1 MNPRIYFPILVLIIG
16 SLMASGCGKESKDE
30 HTTEKHET
38 GHEVVTLT
46 KKSASDIGLIL
57 FIAKM
62 VPLTGVLT
70 APAKVLPNQDLEAQV
85 GSLVQGRVHQ
95 VFAKVGDY
103 VKAGQ
108 TLLTVEGL
116 DVGTIKAGFLKAK
129 ATLEYTK
136 TNYERQKKLFDEKIG
151 SQKALL
157 ESQFEYE
164 KALAEYKAEDKRIH
178 SVGLDDE
185 DVTNEKIGE
194 EHTSG
199 TLPIKSHIDGVV
211 VERNVVIGQFV
222 DATTNAF
229 KVINT
234 NSVWVDGQ
242 IYEKDLAKIS
252 QKTSVVFT
260 TTTYPS
266 EKFNGRI
273 IYIGQTV
280 DEQSRTITVRA
291 EFSNSH
297 NKLKPQMFG
306 ELKIPL
312 STGVKGI
319 MIPVEAVVKET
330 GQEYVFIQTSDTTT
344 PNGGQAFEKRI
355 VITGT
360 IADTMIE
367 IKEGLKK
374 GETVVSKGVFYLKSE
389 LKKDELSGDEH

>member
-1 MNPRIYFPILVLIIG
+1 MNPRTYFPILVLIIG
-16 SLMASGCGKESKDE
+16 SLMAPGCGDESKDE
-30 HTTEKHET
+30 ITTEKTKT
-38 GHEVVTLT
+38 GHEIVILT
-46 KKSASDIGLIL
+46 KKSVADIGLTL
-57 FIAKM
+57 FTAEMK
-62 VPLTGVLT
+62 PLTGALS

-85 GSLVQGRVHQ
+85 GSLVQGRVHE
-95 VFAKVGDY
+95 VFVNVGDY

-129 ATLEYTK
+129 ATLDYEK
-136 TNYERQKKLFDEKIG
+136 ANYERQKKLFDEKIG

-157 ESQFEYE
+157 ESQAEYE

-234 NSVWVDGQ
+234 HSVWIDGQ
-242 IYEKDLAKIS
+242 VYEKDLAKIN
-252 QKTSVVFT
+252 QKTNAVFT
-260 TTTYPS
+260 TTTYHN
-266 EKFNGRI
+266 EIFTGKI

-291 EFSNSH
+291 EFSNPN

-306 ELKIPL
+306 ELRIPI
-312 STGVKGI
+312 GANAEAI
-319 MIPVEAVVKET
+319 MIPDEAVVKET
-330 GQEYVFIQTSDTTT
+330 GQEYVFVQTSDTTT

-360 IADTMIE
+360 SVDNMIE
-367 IKEGLKK
+367 IKEGLKE
-374 GETVVSKGVFYLKSE
+374 GETVASKGVFYLKSE
-389 LKKDELSGDEH
+389 LKKDEIAGDEH

>member
-1 MNPRIYFPILVLIIG
+1 MNSRLYLPILVLIIG
-16 SLMASGCGKESKDE
+16 SLMAPGCGEESKDKITAE
-30 HTTEKHET
+30 KTESNHE
-38 GHEVVTLT
+38 GVTLA
-46 KKSASDIGLIL
+46 KKSASDIGLAL
-57 FIAKM
+57 FTAKM

-95 VFAKVGDY
+95 VFVQVGDY

-129 ATLEYTK
+129 ATLNYEK
-136 TNYERQKKLFDEKIG
+136 ANYERQKKLFDEKIG

-157 ESQFEYE
+157 ESQAEYE
-164 KALAEYKAEDKRIH
+164 NALAEYKAEDERIH

-199 TLPIKSHIDGVV
+199 TLPIKSHIEGIV
-211 VERNVVIGQFV
+211 VERNVVIGQFI

-242 IYEKDLAKIS
+242 IYEKDLAKIN
-252 QKTSVVFT
+252 QKTNAVFT
-260 TTTYPS
+260 TITFPS
-266 EKFNGRI
+266 EIFNGRI

-306 ELKIPL
+306 ELRIPI
-312 STGVKGI
+312 GANAEAI
-319 MIPVEAVVKET
+319 MITDDAVVKDT
-330 GQEYVFIQTSDTTT
+330 GQEYVFVQTSDTT
-344 PNGGQAFEKRI
+344 FEKRI
-355 VITGT
+355 VITG
-360 IADTMIE
+360 ISVDNMIE
-367 IKEGLKK
+367 IKDGLKE
-374 GETVVSKGVFYLKSE
+374 GEKVASKGVFYLKSE
-389 LKKDELSGDEH
+389 LKKDELSGDDR

>member
-1 MNPRIYFPILVLIIG
+1 MNPRTYFCILLLIIG
-16 SLMASGCGKESKDE
+16 SLMASGCGDRSKDKIAAE
-30 HTTEKHET
+30 KTETKR
-38 GHEVVTLT
+38 EVVTLA
-46 KKSASDIGLIL
+46 KKSASDIGLTL
-57 FIAKM
+57 FTAKM
-62 VPLTGVLT
+62 IPLTGTLT

-95 VFAKVGDY
+95 VFVQVGDY

-108 TLLTVEGL
+108 ILLIVEGL
-116 DVGTIKAGFLKAK
+116 DVGSIKAGFLKAK
-129 ATLEYTK
+129 ATLDYEK
-136 TNYERQKKLFDEKIG
+136 ANYERQKKLFDEKIG

-157 ESQFEYE
+157 ESQAEYE
-164 KALAEYKAEDKRIH
+164 KALAEFKAEDKRIH

-185 DVTNEKIGE
+185 DVTNEKIDE

-211 VERNVVIGQFV
+211 VERNVVIGQFI

-242 IYEKDLAKIS
+242 IYEKDLAKINR
-252 QKTSVVFT
+252 KTNVVFT
-260 TTTYPS
+260 TTTFPI

-291 EFSNSH
+291 EFKNPH

-306 ELKIPL
+306 ELKIL
-312 STGVKGI
+312 LGTGVKGI
-319 MIPVEAVVKET
+319 MIPDEAVVKET
-330 GQEYVFIQTSDTTT
+330 GKDYVFVQTTDTT
-344 PNGGQAFEKRI
+344 FEKRI
-355 VITGT
+355 VVAGT
-360 IADTMIE
+360 SADNMVE
-367 IKEGLKK
+367 IKEGLKE

-389 LKKDELSGDEH
+389 LKKDELGGE

>member
-1 MNPRIYFPILVLIIG
+1 MNLRIYFPILLLIIG
-16 SLMASGCGKESKDE
+16 SLMAPGCGEESKDDN
-30 HTTEKHET
+30 TIEKHET
-38 GHEVVTLT
+38 KHEVITLT
-46 KKSASDIGLIL
+46 KKSASDIGLTL
-57 FIAKM
+57 FTVKIE
-62 VPLTGVLT
+62 PLTGTLT
-70 APAKVLPNQDLEAQV
+70 APARVIPNQDLEAQV
-85 GSLVQGRVHQ
+85 GSLMQGRVHQ
-95 VFAKVGDY
+95 VFVKVGDY

-129 ATLEYTK
+129 ATLDYEK
-136 TNYERQKKLFDEKIG
+136 VNYERQKKLFDEKIG

-157 ESQFEYE
+157 ECQAEYE

-178 SVGLDDE
+178 SVGLNDE
-185 DVTNEKIGE
+185 DVTNEKTGD

-211 VERNVVIGQFV
+211 VERNVVIGQFI

-242 IYEKDLAKIS
+242 IYEKDLAKIN
-252 QKTSVVFT
+252 QKTNAVFT
-260 TTTYPS
+260 TTTYPG
-266 EKFNGRI
+266 EIFNGRI

-291 EFSNSH
+291 EFSNPH

-306 ELKIPL
+306 DLRIPL
-312 STGVKGI
+312 GTGVKGI
-319 MIPVEAVVKET
+319 MIPDEAVVNET
-330 GQEYVFIQTSDTTT
+330 EQEYVFVRTSDTTK
-344 PNGGQAFEKRI
+344 PSGGHTFEKRI

-360 IADTMIE
+360 SANNMIE
-367 IKEGLKK
+367 IKEGLKE

-389 LKKDELSGDEH
+389 LKKDEIAGDEH